1 MRYRSES
8 TVPGANC
15 KASDEGGLEVGDE
28 TFGFVPAKV
37 SIWESSADP
46 PQREQNRS
54 AGARTEPQLEQELI
68 PRFWRVT
75 IAYKAF
81 SLANIYTIVNRTARA
96 AASAHGVANQNW
108 RNRVP
113 EAGYVKAQDEGL
125 GE

>member
-1 MRYRSES
+1 M
-8 TVPGANC
+8 PGANC

-68 PRFWRVT
+68 PKSVEDHGRVQ
-75 IAYKAF
+75 AVF
-81 SLANIYTIVNRTARA
+81 SLAMYI
-96 AASAHGVANQNW
+96 
-108 RNRVP
+108 
-113 EAGYVKAQDEGL
+113 
-125 GE
+125 